1 MRINKYLVQCG
12 IGSRRFCDKLIEDGK
27 VLVNGKRC
35 TLGQD
40 VDERRDSVSVDGK
53 KIALVEK
60 KLYYIMNKPKG
71 YVCTVKDDLGRKTVM
86 DLLPKTAS
94 RVVPVG
100 RLDYDS
106 EGLLIFTNDGDLV
119 NRLTHPRNEVPK
131 TYVIKVEGQV
141 TEQMLNKLRNG
152 VEIDGKLTKK
162 CNLHIVS
169 VDDKFTKLS
178 ITITEGRNR
187 QVRRMFE
194 AVGKEVVFL
203 KRIKIGDLGLT
214 GLDRGKC
221 RPLSKYEIEYLKN
234 I

>member
-1 MRINKYLVQCG
+1 MRINKFLEQSGV
-12 IGSRRFCDKLIEDGK
+12 GSRRFCDKLVSEGSVIVNGK
-27 VLVNGKRC
+27 VCVLGQDIDEKRDSVLVNGKK
-35 TLGQD
+35 
-40 VDERRDSVSVDGK
+40 V
-53 KIALVEK
+53 ALVQK
-60 KLYYIMNKPKG
+60 NLYYIMNKPKG
-71 YVCTVKDDLGRKTVM
+71 YVCTVKDDKDRKTVM

-119 NRLTHPRNEVPK
+119 NRLTHPRNEIPK
-131 TYVIKVEGQV
+131 TYVIKVEGAV
-141 TEQMLNKLRNG
+141 TEPILNKLRNG
-152 VEIDGKLTKK
+152 VELDGKLTKK

-169 VDDKFTKLS
+169 TDEKFTKLS

-194 AVGKEVVFL
+194 SVGKEVVFL

-221 RPLSKYEIEYLKN
+221 RPLSKYEIDYLKN
-234 I
+234 L